1 MTAAGWIEIAL
12 YIAILTVI
20 TPLLG
25 GYMTRVYRGEIRIGI
40 VERAIVA
47 LGGDREQ
54 DWKAYAKSVL
64 ILSAV
69 FFGLLYLILQ
79 LEDYALLAGAI
90 VGFVALAIVMFV
102 TLRVDWSGVSAREV
116 RV

>member
-12 YIAILTVI
+12 YVAILTAI

-47 LGGDREQ
+47 PRRRPR
-54 DWKAYAKSVL
+54 A
-64 ILSAV
+64 
-69 FFGLLYLILQ
+69 GL
-79 LEDYALLAGAI
+79 E
-90 VGFVALAIVMFV
+90 
-102 TLRVDWSGVSAREV
+102 GVRASRS
-116 RV
+116 